1 MWWRAGESQSSS
13 PTSDDDGSRGT
24 SNTPSAGGSGGNV
37 RGHSYTEHEQ
47 PLLQQ
52 SQRQQIQQQQQQ
64 QQQFSQHH
72 PQGAGGNPIQKV
84 PIGNLLSHYQQ
95 YEQHYPAAVVWGKR
109 PQQPII
115 QGLARVHQQPPG
127 QIVHGQLASTLRAT
141 GGPPSHYDKLTLGS
155 LTSECTSDYAH
166 RSTSCTTP
174 IPSTAPACD
183 SSTTLREAASALSAN
198 KYGRVFTQ
206 GDSAGSYV
214 SSFPQVTVAPPSD
227 DPTQVEDRTRNLS
240 SPGLAVH
247 DARELKIGGV
257 APMLPRVFPAGE
269 SRGQGQWR
277 DGAQGTPFGVTLVE
291 GSAGVPGALPGYQA
305 PGRLPSVSRLLGN
318 VRNARGPTVAAAGSS
333 SDDPHTRSPWGG
345 GVVGGAVRT
354 TPPDL
359 PPVGGPS
366 PLQQQQHLASTQQQ
380 QQQRPS
386 IIPSS
391 SMGISQQAQQLHSS
405 LLTHPTAAYMY
416 APGSPFIGE
425 RAPTI
430 PGEVGISSRWE
441 VDEGDTRGIRQ
452 LPSETY
458 PKRPLPAP
466 SGLSSPLI
474 DPPGVAP
481 QAPAAVG
488 MGGNSADIGLGPE
501 QQVAAD
507 VIGIESYHLRQF
519 GGCIVEGCQEPLVV
533 ASTTTTTADAATLVG
548 TPSSIPETRR

>member
-24 SNTPSAGGSGGNV
+24 SNAPSAGGSGGNV

-47 PLLQQ
+47 PLQHQ
-52 SQRQQIQQQQQQ
+52 SQQQQLQQQQ
-64 QQQFSQHH
+64 QQQFSQHRL
-72 PQGAGGNPIQKV
+72 QGAGGNPNAEV
-84 PIGNLLSHYQQ
+84 PFGNLLSPYQL

-115 QGLARVHQQPPG
+115 QGLARVHQQPPE
-127 QIVHGQLASTLRAT
+127 QIVHGELASNLRAT

-166 RSTSCTTP
+166 RSSSTS

-183 SSTTLREAASALSAN
+183 SSTALREAASALSAN

-214 SSFPQVTVAPPSD
+214 PSFPQATVAPPSD
-227 DPTQVEDRTRNLS
+227 DPTQMQGRTRNLS

-257 APMLPRVFPAGE
+257 APMLPRVFSSGE
-269 SRGQGQWR
+269 SRGRGQWS
-277 DGAQGTPFGVTLVE
+277 DGSQGTQFGVALVE
-291 GSAGVPGALPGYQA
+291 GSAGVSTSPPEYQA

-318 VRNARGPTVAAAGSS
+318 VRNARGSTVAATGSS
-333 SDDPHTRSPWGG
+333 SDDQHMRSPWGG

-354 TPPDL
+354 TTADL

-366 PLQQQQHLASTQQQ
+366 PLQQQQRLASTQQQ

-391 SMGISQQAQQLHSS
+391 SMGISQQAQQLYPS
-405 LLTHPTAAYMY
+405 LLTHPTTAYMY

-430 PGEVGISSRWE
+430 PGDVGISSRWE

-466 SGLSSPLI
+466 SGISSPLMEAT
-474 DPPGVAP
+474 GVASP
-481 QAPAAVG
+481 APAAVS

-501 QQVAAD
+501 QHVAAD

-533 ASTTTTTADAATLVG
+533 ATTTADAATMVG
-548 TPSSIPETRR
+548 APTSIPETRR